1 MILLKTKIE
10 LSFTQINDLLLL
22 VFYGE
27 YKMTLI
33 NTQIKWMILKWRL
46 MWEKL
51 ELEALAINDK

>member
-1 MILLKTKIE
+1 MILLQTKIE

-33 NTQIKWMILKWRL
+33 NTQIK
-46 MWEKL
+46 
-51 ELEALAINDK
+51 